1 MQDDGNAND
10 DDDDDD
16 GRAPPTT
23 PSLTTTMANVVL
35 QMNCSHLDRMVDF
48 LATRYRTR
56 GGRGGR
62 DVVVRVVSAR
72 RSTASRSCSLLFL
85 SVDSAAGA
93 GADAD
98 SANNDENENDVAVS
112 DFTEDVRRR
121 CPSSWVG

>member
-1 MQDDGNAND
+1 MQDDGNADD

-23 PSLTTTMANVVL
+23 PSLATTMANVIL
-35 QMNCSHLDRMVDF
+35 QVNHSHLDRTVDF
-48 LATRYRTR
+48 LATRYPTR

-62 DVVVRVVSAR
+62 DVVVCVVFAR

-85 SVDSAAGA
+85 SVGSATGA

-98 SANNDENENDVAVS
+98 AANDDENENDVAVS

-121 CPSSWVG
+121 CPSSWAG

>member
-62 DVVVRVVSAR
+62 DVVVCGVFAR
-72 RSTASRSCSLLFL
+72 RSTASRLSSLLFL
-85 SVDSAAGA
+85 SVGSAAGA
-93 GADAD
+93 AVDADA
-98 SANNDENENDVAVS
+98 ANDDENKNDIAVS
-112 DFTEDVRRR
+112 DFTEDVRR
-121 CPSSWVG
+121 